1 MKVTIGAVCDPGTA
15 MENKTGGWRTFMPV
29 FDYSKCIR
37 CAICEVACPD
47 MCIYPDPATANDKGK
62 CLYKANYDYCKGCG
76 ICANECPKAVITMT
90 LEEK

>member
-1 MKVTIGAVCDPGTA
+1 MKITTGAFCKPGTA

-29 FDYSKCIR
+29 FEYEKCTR

-62 CLYKANYDYCKGCG
+62 CLYKANYDYCKG
-76 ICANECPKAVITMT
+76 
-90 LEEK
+90 LRHLRQ